1 MGNNTMKFEVPK
13 NEKERCREVVRFV
26 YGALQ
31 EKGYDP
37 INQFIGYLLSGDPT
51 YITTYNN
58 ARQAIRKVERDELLA
73 ELLKEYIAKMDS

>member
-1 MGNNTMKFEVPK
+1 MSDQTMKFAVTD
-13 NEKERCREVVRFV
+13 NEQNRCREVVKFV

-73 ELLKEYIAKMDS
+73 ELLREYISGLEK